1 MAWQG
6 LLLMSL
12 GLYGESESVCVIV
25 REMSCT
31 HTHCYIRPE
40 YQEEPSPASE
50 VIQEERSEVN
60 LSHVEDQME
69 DTAPDSEDEAPVFL
83 DLSGLK
89 TGKDLEVWYP
99 LLHYTCICPGWG

>member
-1 MAWQG
+1 MK
-6 LLLMSL
+6 
-12 GLYGESESVCVIV
+12 CH
-25 REMSCT
+25 T
-31 HTHCYIRPE
+31 HTHTHTYIRPE

-60 LSHVEDQME
+60 LSQVEDQME

-89 TGKDLEVWYP
+89 TGKDLEVRYP
-99 LLHYTCICPGWG
+99 LLHYTYALCV